1 MAKASFSFR
10 SSQDSRT
17 ATNPTRRS
25 GDSAS
30 PPAFEEQAVGSP
42 THSAEHDA
50 AAQSPP
56 PPARRGSDDLP
67 LAVQDAIFQHQ
78 MAQAQPLSITSWTL
92 LAAGVCGWE
101 KDAAKLHH
109 ALAKAGVLQN
119 SREASAAAAATAAVH
134 AQGDRDRGK
143 NGYVQSLL
151 SHLGTAKTTRCE
163 AAAADDSPA
172 EYLPATGRI
181 TAALPKQLGVL
192 GVPAVKLLIKV
203 LFFWE
208 EEVQRWNAR
217 GRDVAALRTALA
229 GYRAERAALDDGEE
243 RSASMDEEELKDE
256 KTRLETLAKEVEFR
270 IQAVLLRRR
279 VKPSE
284 RQAEVHLPRYEPR

>member
-10 SSQDSRT
+10 SSQDSHT
-17 ATNPTRRS
+17 ATNPTLRS

-50 AAQSPP
+50 AAQPPP

-78 MAQAQPLSITSWTL
+78 MAQTQPLSITPWTL
-92 LAAGVCGWE
+92 VAAGVCGWG
-101 KDAAKLHH
+101 KDAAKVHN
-109 ALAKAGVLQN
+109 ALAKVGVLQN
-119 SREASAAAAATAAVH
+119 CREATAATAAVH
-134 AQGDRDRGK
+134 AQDDRDRRGK

-151 SHLGTAKTTRCE
+151 SHLGTAKSTRCE
-163 AAAADDSPA
+163 AAAGDDSTA